1 MGNKKSKSALYRKIC
16 AWILTFTMV
25 AGMIGIPVT
34 TNAAESTQKIAAWE
48 VSAMP
53 DNALT
58 EADPLAATAGSG
70 SLYVSG
76 AEKGVWSKY
85 GIGTTKWTENA
96 AWMIANINATGYT
109 GLTFSAKLRS
119 SNTGARDFV
128 LEYSLDNG
136 ASWTGVA
143 DSSIQVGN
151 NANGGYDQLSLSMLD
166 GKAFALRIRM
176 SSTTSVKGDGNTVA
190 DAGVSNINN
199 IIIEGVGNADSG
211 NNGSETTTTC
221 EKVTAS
227 VESGEVAKGTKV
239 TLSCATEG
247 ATIMYSVNDGESVE
261 YTEAIVVD
269 EDTTIK
275 AYAVKNGAAN
285 SAVSTFTYTVKAEDN
300 NSGSDTSKSG
310 ECLNSLKNGDTFIV
324 YNPANKV
331 AMTATASGT
340 KLTGVSAEPSDSD
353 TLVSDD
359 AAVLTA
365 EQDKDGNYTFTCDGK
380 YLTSGATGN
389 SLTFEDA
396 ASDYS
401 LWTLEAADDNGGYFI
416 KNVNAQYSGN
426 AQYMEYYKTFTMYG
440 KGATAKPA
448 AYLMNFYRAE
458 VSSSSDIEIDT
469 DKVYTIAQ
477 WAGNANYEE
486 ANVDTAVKG
495 DLYKTNDMLDTD
507 AEYSAVVSGT
517 KVLPY
522 IKATS
527 SNTGS
532 TSYYMGATGLG
543 SGTDDYAQFKLSSQ
557 GYGAMQLSFRMR
569 ATKSAPGTLQL
580 QYSTD
585 GKEFKNFTTGTYSYK
600 YTTYNSSGESSEV
613 TGDGKITDGV
623 AQTSKAPTYY
633 INYTFDVPQGADN
646 AQTLYIR
653 LVPGET
659 RANGTASKADKG
671 GTIRIDSL
679 VLEGSPVKA
688 ADLCGYVTVS
698 PEAGEIAANSEVTL
712 TSATKGAEIYYSL
725 NNGEY
730 KLYDAD
736 KKPVIESLPATIR
749 VYAKK
754 DGLKDSIKTVVKYT
768 AGKVKSVTATPKNG
782 GAVVKDTEI
791 ELKCA
796 TEDAEIYYS
805 TDQKEWTKYT
815 EKIKLSTLPVTYY
828 VKAVKDGYEDSSI
841 STLAFT
847 ERTSDKY
854 SLYFGQLHAHTNYSD
869 GAGSCE
875 DAYQHATGVDNLDFL
890 AVTDHSNSFD
900 NANDA
905 SILDGSVSSEWN
917 EGNELADKYT
927 TKDFVSIFGYEMTW
941 SNGLGHMN
949 TFNTNG
955 FQSRTQTEYA
965 TYSTAL
971 QNYYAT
977 LKKVPD
983 SISQFNHPGTT
994 FGDFSDFSYYDEEL
1008 DTLITMIEVGN
1019 GEGAIGSS
1027 GYFPSYQYYQRA
1039 LDKGWHVA
1047 PTNNQD
1053 NHKGLWGDANT
1064 ARSVVMVDSLTRDN
1078 IYDALRNYRMYATED
1093 NDLSIYYTL
1102 DDYEMG
1108 SILTEGQTGD
1118 KVTLKAELK
1127 DPTDAKIGKVQVITN
1142 GGLVLAETQVDS
1154 NEDTVTFEVDN
1165 NYSYYYLK
1173 VTEADGDIAVTAP
1186 VWVGDV
1192 EAAGINSISTTEV
1205 LPVQGQALDVNL
1217 ELYNNENTDMTINS
1231 IEFKVGDE
1239 VVHTADLTKISKV
1252 ESMGTAAYS
1261 FDFTYDGVG
1270 SIEVEAVVNATLN
1283 GASKVYNSTL
1293 KLNYV
1298 TPQMV
1303 TKVVIDGSHYNDY
1316 VTGYYGGNVSNFA
1329 AIAGKKNIRV
1339 ETLTDESKAADALAD
1354 CSLFIVSAPAKK
1366 DGTANAGDYKISHF
1380 SDDFLKAV
1388 KDYTDK
1394 GGTIIVCGTADYQDT
1409 VNGQSST
1416 EINKLLG
1423 VIGATTQIYSDEAY
1437 DEENNGGQ
1445 NYRLYLT
1452 NYNTE
1457 SKYLDGAVEGQ
1468 KYSAYSGCTVKLDPD
1483 AVAAGKAEAL
1493 INGFD
1498 TTYSIDTKDE
1508 NGNKVS
1514 GSPVV
1519 VEKGNVVAL
1528 GHETLSTGANVFVA
1542 GTVFVSDFEVKA
1554 EMDNQ
1559 FDLQYLNYTIINNI
1573 LDEVTVELEVTPIAE
1588 VRKAEM
1594 GEVFAIE
1601 GYATAARANKDN
1613 AFFDAI
1619 CVQDDTAG
1627 ITVFPFAD
1635 DTLELGTKVRIIG
1648 YVDAY
1653 QGEKELQVISSK
1665 VLSDE
1670 EKNVYA
1676 PKQVSAKDAMD
1687 YDLNGGNLV
1696 QVTGKVVKI
1705 TDKGTN
1711 GDTSV
1716 NQFYI
1721 DDGSG
1726 TLANIFIDGYIKSGT
1741 TGTNEIGTF
1750 VKEGAYVSA
1759 VGLVYSHP
1767 ATGSDDNEI
1776 VLRVRNCDEIVLA
1789 DAGSEVVKDEL
1800 ASLVTAGSDLDE
1812 SKYTVESYKA
1822 MLRALANA
1830 KAVLENPDSTQ
1841 EEIDAAKEA
1850 LDAAIKALVADN
1862 SNPGTGDGNG
1872 NGSGNGTGTGNGNG
1886 SGTGNGAGTGN
1897 TSGGNITTGSTTGSG
1912 TTTSTKTASKGTKT
1926 GDTNTAL
1933 LYLFIAAAGASMAVA
1948 AAKRK
1953 KRY

>member
-1 MGNKKSKSALYRKIC
+1 MSNNKSKSAFYKRIC
-16 AWILTFTMV
+16 AWILAFTMV
-25 AGMIGIPVT
+25 AGMIGTPVT
-34 TNAAESTQKIAAWE
+34 VNAAESTQRIAAWE

-53 DNALT
+53 DTLT
-58 EADPLAATAGSG
+58 EAEPLAATEGSG
-70 SLYVSG
+70 ALYVSG
-76 AEKGVWSKY
+76 ADKGVWSDKY
-85 GIGTTKWTENA
+85 GIGTTNWTENA

-109 GLTFSAKLRS
+109 GLTFSAKLQS
-119 SNTGARDFV
+119 SNAGPRDFV

-151 NANGGYDQLSLSMLD
+151 NANGGYDKLSLSELD
-166 GKAFALRIRM
+166 GKTFVLRIRM
-176 SSTTSVKGDGNTVA
+176 NSTTSVKGDGNTI
-190 DAGVSNINN
+190 DAGGISNINN
-199 IIIEGVGNADSG
+199 IIIEGVGNDDSE
-211 NNGSETTTTC
+211 NNVSEISTTC

-227 VESGEVAKGTKV
+227 VESGEVAKGTEV

-247 ATIMYSVNDGESVE
+247 AAIMYSVNDGESVE
-261 YTEAIVVD
+261 YTEAIVVN

-275 AYAVKNGAAN
+275 AHAEKSGA
-285 SAVSTFTYTVKAEDN
+285 SSSEVFTFTYTVKSEED
-300 NSGSDTSKSG
+300 NSGSDAPENGDRLS
-310 ECLNSLKNGDTFIV
+310 SLENGDTFIM

-331 AMTATASGT
+331 AMTATASDT
-340 KLTGVSAEPSDSD
+340 KLAGVSAEPSVSD

-365 EQDKDGNYTFTCDGK
+365 AVDENGYYTFTCGGK
-380 YLTSGATGN
+380 YLTSGATGS
-389 SLTFEDA
+389 SLTFADD

-401 LWTLEAADDNGGYFI
+401 LWTLEAADDNGGYFL
-416 KNVNAQYSGN
+416 KNVNAKYNGSISQYL
-426 AQYMEYYKTFTMYG
+426 EYYRTFTTYS
-440 KGATAKPA
+440 KSATAKPD

-486 ANVDTAVKG
+486 ANVDTVVKG

-517 KVLPY
+517 NVLPY

-569 ATKSAPGTLQL
+569 ATKAAPGALQL

-585 GKEFKNFTTGTYSYK
+585 GNEFKNFTTGTYSYK
-600 YTTYNSSGESSEV
+600 YTTYNSSGESKEV

-623 AQTSKAPTYY
+623 AQTSKAPANY

-646 AQTLYIR
+646 AQILYIR
-653 LVPGET
+653 LVPGEI
-659 RANGTASKADKG
+659 RANGTTGKADNG

-688 ADLCGYVTVS
+688 ADICGYVTVS
-698 PEAGEIAANSEVTL
+698 PESGEIAVNSEVTL
-712 TSATKGAEIYYSL
+712 TTATEGAEIYYSL
-725 NNGEY
+725 NNGDY

-782 GAVVKDTEI
+782 GAVAKDTEI

-796 TEDAEIYYS
+796 TEGAEILYS
-805 TDQKEWTKYT
+805 TDQVNWTTYT

-847 ERTSDKY
+847 ERESDKY

-875 DAYQHATGVDNLDFL
+875 DAYQHAAGVDNLDFL

-900 NANDA
+900 NADSA
-905 SILDGSVSSEWN
+905 SILDGSVSTEWN
-917 EGNELADKYT
+917 EGNALADTYT
-927 TKDFVSIFGYEMTW
+927 NKNFVSIFGYEMTW

-977 LKKVPD
+977 LKKASN

-1064 ARSVVMVDSLTRDN
+1064 ARSVVMVDSLTRNN
-1078 IYDALRNYRMYATED
+1078 IYDAMRNYRLYATED

-1102 DDYEMG
+1102 DGYEMG
-1108 SILTEGQTGD
+1108 SVLTEGQTG
-1118 KVTLKAELK
+1118 KTVTLKAELK

-1142 GGLVLAETQVDS
+1142 GGLVLAETQVDN
-1154 NEDTVTFEVDN
+1154 NEDTVTFEVN
-1165 NYSYYYLK
+1165 NSYSYYYLK

-1186 VWVGDV
+1186 VWVGEV
-1192 EAAGINSISTTEV
+1192 EAAGINSLSTTEV

-1217 ELYNNENTDMTINS
+1217 ELYNNENTDMIINS

-1261 FDFTYDGVG
+1261 FDYAYDGVG

-1283 GASKVYNSTL
+1283 GAAKVYNSTL

-1316 VTGYYGGNVSNFA
+1316 VTGYYGGNVSNFT

-1339 ETLTDESKAADALAD
+1339 EILTDESKAAEALAD

-1366 DGTANAGDYKISHF
+1366 NGTANAGDYKISHF
-1380 SDDFLKAV
+1380 SDDFINTV

-1394 GGTIIVCGTADYQDT
+1394 GGTIIACGTADYQDT

-1423 VIGATTQIYSDEAY
+1423 AIGATTQIYSDEAY
-1437 DEENNGGQ
+1437 DEVNNGGQ
-1445 NYRLYLT
+1445 AYRLYLT
-1452 NYNTE
+1452 NYNAK
-1457 SKYLDGAVEGQ
+1457 SKYLDGVVDGQ
-1468 KYSAYSGCTVKLDPD
+1468 KYSAYSGCTVKLDSD

-1493 INGFD
+1493 INGFE
-1498 TTYSIDTKDE
+1498 TTYSIDTKDD
-1508 NGNKVS
+1508 NGSKIS

-1528 GHETLSTGANVFVA
+1528 GHETLSSGANVFVA

-1635 DTLELGTKVRIIG
+1635 DTLELGTKVRIVG

-1676 PKQVSAKDAMD
+1676 PKQVSAKEAMN

-1789 DAGSEVVKDEL
+1789 DAGSEVLNNEL
-1800 ASLVTAGSDLDE
+1800 SSLVTAGSDIDA
-1812 SKYTVESYKA
+1812 SKYTVESYRA
-1822 MLRALANA
+1822 MLIALANA
-1830 KAVLENPDSTQ
+1830 KAVLENPNSTQ
-1841 EEIDAAKEA
+1841 EEIEAAKEA
-1850 LDAAIKALVADN
+1850 LEAAIKALVANN
-1862 SNPGTGDGNG
+1862 SEPGNGDG
-1872 NGSGNGTGTGNGNG
+1872 NGSGNGDGNGSRNGNG
-1886 SGTGNGAGTGN
+1886 TGTDSPT
-1897 TSGGNITTGSTTGSG
+1897 GGNITTGTDTGSTTDAG
-1912 TTTSTKTASKGTKT
+1912 TSTGTNTVSNGVKT
-1926 GDTNTAL
+1926 GDKNTPL
-1933 LYLFIAAAGASMAVA
+1933 LYLFIAAVGATIIVA